1 VIQEGNSEEGS
12 NMAEVMDS
20 EEVIMTD
27 EIVMPSKPVDKNRE
41 MVKKMLDGCLKHGLA
56 ALCKAKPEEPIKWLA
71 HWLLENNPNQP
82 RVCFHCPFTSYMR
95 SCDAAFEARRAVL
108 AGLFHRGARCGVE

>member
-1 VIQEGNSEEGS
+1 
-12 NMAEVMDS
+12 MAEVMDP

-41 MVKKMLDGCLKHGLA
+41 MVKKMLDDGCLKHGLA

-82 RVCFHCPFTSYMR
+82 RVCFHCPFTAY
-95 SCDAAFEARRAVL
+95 AQL
-108 AGLFHRGARCGVE
+108 RCCQGRCSGRPPEDLRKGVE